1 MNNGKYYTEEYKQK
15 QEEKVNRLYGSIL
28 KHNKIC
34 NCCGKQFIFE
44 GRIKTKSFKK
54 AKFCSRSCANNRKI
68 WWKNKATHYRTI
80 AFQNHSKKCVVCGFD
95 KIVTVHHIDENKKNN
110 KPENLIPLCPN
121 HHEMIH
127 CSKWKNEVKPI
138 IDNWQKE
145 FRGIGEV
152 GSH

>member
-1 MNNGKYYTEEYKQK
+1 MNNGKYDTKQYKQK
-15 QEEKVNRLYGSIL
+15 QAEKLDRLFGELVSHTKSCIV
-28 KHNKIC
+28 
-34 NCCGKQFIFE
+34 CGKNFTFTD
-44 GRIKTKSFKK
+44 RIKTKRYKEKK
-54 AKFCSRSCANNRKI
+54 YCSRSCANNRQE

-80 AFQNHSKKCVVCGFD
+80 AFQNHDKACVICGFD

-127 CSKWKNEVKPI
+127 CNKWKKEVQPI
-138 IDNWQKE
+138 IDKWQKE